1 MPLTP
6 VRAAGFSLRALI
18 AVVQGRA
25 EHPAPSLR
33 IAPPFPHNSVSLGRP
48 IETACT
54 GLKKEGVGRNIC
66 SALNKVTAHVHS
78 PSSGSVE
85 HGLAAFLPALNGFES
100 TRELESSPKYATL
113 RKEIEEVLSRV
124 VQEDLAPADPPS
136 RSFVRATAWNI
147 ERGLKL
153 EGLLSIFREH
163 PVVRESDILLLTE
176 LDWGMAR
183 TNNRFVAREI
193 ASALGLNF
201 GFSTCYI
208 ALNKGSGLETSMP
221 GENTQALHGNALFS
235 RFPLSEVHSIA
246 LPNGKDLMKG
256 KEKRLGCQRAVV
268 ATIHHPSGD
277 FRAVSLHLDAH
288 SSQKHRRHQMKVVL
302 DHLQTLRPLLPV
314 LIGGDWNTST
324 YDSRRALYSILG
336 YARRVLMGIRHV
348 IEDHYPHPDRWFE
361 RHLFRELER
370 QGYRYRDLNQPGACT
385 LHYSVDDLAANH
397 RMADWIPN
405 WCFWFIRW
413 ALQRNGGRCSM
424 KLDWFAGKEISA
436 HPNQP
441 PQVVKDTHRRGE
453 LLSDHDPIVL
463 DFRLTRP

>member
-1 MPLTP
+1 MQSPAS
-6 VRAAGFSLRALI
+6 RA
-18 AVVQGRA
+18 
-25 EHPAPSLR
+25 
-33 IAPPFPHNSVSLGRP
+33 
-48 IETACT
+48 
-54 GLKKEGVGRNIC
+54 
-66 SALNKVTAHVHS
+66 
-78 PSSGSVE
+78 VE
-85 HGLAAFLPALNGFES
+85 HDLAAFLPALNGFES
-100 TRELESSPKYATL
+100 TRELEASPQYATL
-113 RKEIEEVLSRV
+113 RREIEEVLRRV
-124 VQEDLAPADPPS
+124 VREDLAPAEPPS

-147 ERGLKL
+147 ERGLNL
-153 EGLLSIFREH
+153 EGLLSVFQEH

-193 ASALGLNF
+193 ASGLGFNF

-221 GENTQALHGNALFS
+221 GENTQALHGNALLS

-277 FRAVSLHLDAH
+277 FLAVSLHLDAH
-288 SSQKHRRHQMKVVL
+288 SSQKHRWRQMKVIL
-302 DHLQTLRPLLPV
+302 DHLQTLRPSLPV

-348 IEDHYPHPDRWFE
+348 IEDHYPYPDRWFE

-370 QGYRYRDLNQPGACT
+370 RGYRYRGLNQAGACT
-385 LHYSVDDLAANH
+385 LHYSVGDLAANH

-424 KLDWFAGKEISA
+424 KLDWFAGKGISA

-441 PQVVKDTHRRGE
+441 PHVVEDTHRRGK

-463 DFRLTRP
+463 DFRLTNPCGVEGISTGGNREFRGADGQTTAEDSKWRANSRQ

>member
-1 MPLTP
+1 MLLYHSVLAIPTSFRQLKTSTTQLLTAQKLFLLQT
-6 VRAAGFSLRALI
+6 VLLSGQIGIVDCS
-18 AVVQGRA
+18 
-25 EHPAPSLR
+25 
-33 IAPPFPHNSVSLGRP
+33 
-48 IETACT
+48 
-54 GLKKEGVGRNIC
+54 LKKENQDHNIC
-66 SALNKVTAHVHS
+66 NDLRKTMVQSRSSSSA
-78 PSSGSVE
+78 VE
-85 HGLAAFLPALNGFES
+85 HTLAEFLPTLNGFES
-100 TRELESSPKYATL
+100 THKLELSPQYETL
-113 RKEIEEVLSRV
+113 RREIEEVLNRV
-124 VQEDLAPADPPS
+124 VHENLALATPPL

-153 EGLLSIFREH
+153 DELVSFFLEH

-193 ASALGLNF
+193 ASKLGFNF
-201 GFSTCYI
+201 GFATCYI
-208 ALNKGSGLETSMP
+208 ALDKGSGLETNAP
-221 GENTQALHGNALFS
+221 GENTQALHGNAILS

-268 ATIHHPSGD
+268 ATIHHPSGN

-288 SSQKHRRHQMKVVL
+288 SSQRHRCRQTTILL
-302 DHLQTLRPLLPV
+302 DHLQSLRPSLPV

-324 YDSRRALYSILG
+324 HDSSRALYSILG
-336 YARRVLMGIRHV
+336 YTRRVLMGIRHV
-348 IEDHYPHPDRWFE
+348 IENHYPHPDRWFE

-370 QGYRYRDLNQPGACT
+370 RGYRYHDLNQPGTCT
-385 LHYSVDDLAANH
+385 LHYSIEDMEANQ

-413 ALQRNGGRCSM
+413 ALQKTGGRCSM
-424 KLDWFAGKEISA
+424 KLDWFAGTGILP
-436 HPNQP
+436 HPNQSP
-441 PQVVKDTHRRGE
+441 CVIKDAYSRGK

-463 DFRLTRP
+463 DFRLTNP